1 MSCPLCGSSD
11 APYLFTASD
20 RNRRVS
26 GESFSYHRC
35 GPCGAIF
42 LADPPADL
50 GRYYPKAYYDL
61 PDADALDAAAPQ
73 EAYKLDFLR
82 PFAPTGRLI
91 EIGPGVG
98 AFARLAQKRGYD
110 VTTIEMDPRA
120 CVHLRSVAGV
130 GAIESAAPEEVLQ
143 RLPPSQAIA
152 LWHVLEHLPHPW
164 ASLEGAAENLA
175 PGGVLVIGT
184 PNPESLQLRLL
195 RARWPHLD
203 APRHLYLVPAHLLFG
218 WAAKLGLERVSLTTR
233 DPGGR
238 AWNRFGWGHA
248 VRPPNRGRLDR
259 IAARA
264 AGAALA
270 TAAAPL
276 ERRGLNGATY
286 TAVLRKPADSSA
298 SRMFE

>member
-1 MSCPLCGSSD
+1 VSCPLCGLSD
-11 APYLFTASD
+11 TPHLFSAWD

-26 GESFSYHRC
+26 GESFNYHRC
-35 GPCGAIF
+35 TRCGTIF

-50 GRYYPKAYYDL
+50 GRYYSEAYYDF

-73 EAYKLDFLR
+73 ETYKLDLIR
-82 PFAPTGRLI
+82 PVAPTGRLV

-98 AFARLAQKRGYD
+98 AFARLARKRGYD
-110 VTTIEMDPRA
+110 VTTIEMDPRVCA
-120 CVHLRSVAGV
+120 HLRSVAGV
-130 GAIESAAPEEVLQ
+130 KAIESAAPEEALQ
-143 RLPPSQAIA
+143 SMPSSQAIA
-152 LWHVLEHLPHPW
+152 LWHVLEHLPRPW
-164 ASLEGAAENLA
+164 ASLESAAENLA
-175 PGGVLVIGT
+175 PGGVLVIAT

-203 APRHLYLVPAHLLFG
+203 APRHLYLLPAHLLLER
-218 WAAKLGLERVSLTTR
+218 AAKLGLERVSLTTR
-233 DPGGR
+233 DSGGR

-248 VRPPNRGRLDR
+248 VRPPNRGLLDR
-259 IAARA
+259 VAARA

-286 TAVLRKPADSSA
+286 TAVFRKPADSSA

>member
-1 MSCPLCGSSD
+1 MTCPLCGGE
-11 APYLFTASD
+11 APHLFTARD

-26 GESFSYHRC
+26 AEPFQYHRC
-35 GPCGAIF
+35 ERCGAIF
-42 LADPPADL
+42 LANPPADL
-50 GRYYPKAYYDL
+50 GRYYPEEYYDL

-82 PFAPTGRLI
+82 PYAPDGPLV

-120 CVHLRSVAGV
+120 GAHLRFVAGV
-130 GAIESAAPEEVLQ
+130 EAIDSDAPEEAL
-143 RLPPSQAIA
+143 RELPPARAIA
-152 LWHVLEHLPHPW
+152 LWHVLEHLPRPW
-164 ASLEGAAENLA
+164 ACLESAAANLA
-175 PGGVLVIGT
+175 PGGVLVVAT

-203 APRHLYLVPAHLLFG
+203 APRHLYLVPAHLLRQR
-218 WAAKLGLERVSLTTR
+218 ADELGLESVSLTTR

-248 VRPPNRGRLDR
+248 ARPPNRGRLDR

-264 AGAALA
+264 AGALLA
-270 TAAAPL
+270 GAAAPL

-286 TAVLRKPADSSA
+286 TAVMRKPADSTA
-298 SRMFE
+298 SRMFA